1 MSRCEQIEYQ
11 SVHLAK
17 KNKTQKDTITI
28 GIHAFIEVAH
38 IRSFIQVTRMHTNNV
53 IHVRYTCFQL
63 SNKQVYQQHI
73 KYHQW

>member
-38 IRSFIQVTRMHTNNV
+38 IRSFIQMTRMHTNNV
-53 IHVRYTCFQL
+53 IRYTCFQL
-63 SNKQVYQQHI
+63 SNKQVYQLHI